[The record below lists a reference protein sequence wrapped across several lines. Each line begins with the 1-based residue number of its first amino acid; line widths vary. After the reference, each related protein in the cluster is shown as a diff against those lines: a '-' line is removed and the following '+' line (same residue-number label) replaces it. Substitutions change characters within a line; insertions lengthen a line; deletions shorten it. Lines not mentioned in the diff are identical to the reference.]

1 MMHNTATIEIAPTPF
16 QARVL
21 SLHFEWGLMPD
32 GGRGGDK
39 TYPVILVLLRR
50 SER

>member
-1 MMHNTATIEIAPTPF
+1 MMHNTATIEIAPLPC

-21 SLHFEWGLMPD
+21 SLHFEWDRIPD
-32 GGRGGDK
+32 SGRGGGK
-39 TYPVILVLLRR
+39 AYPVILEPLRR